1 MKTFKLFARYIKKY
15 IWLFIL
21 TVILVVGLNYIRSIV
36 PKLTSTFIA
45 IVEGKPLID
54 SETPTF
60 LLPLFNGAESIPSQL
75 LVTALIII
83 AVAFV
88 REIIN
93 IFCDVNIYKIS
104 EVVGCKAQID
114 YFNKVQ
120 DLPYSYLNHAE
131 TGDLIQRSTQ
141 DINRFKRFI
150 TGSFLELFN
159 SLCKVIVYGI
169 SMLLINTEFTLYVF
183 IMLPVYFITSYLY
196 FKKQSKD
203 FSALEEKEGQ
213 MTNVLQENLTG
224 IRVVKA
230 FANEDYEINKFN
242 NSLDE
247 YTNVWK
253 RTTKRMSAFW
263 GISDVLTYGQ
273 LLLVFILSI
282 YFVLNN
288 KMDFDTV
295 VVMFLYTEQIVWPCR
310 SLGRQLAEF
319 GKTSICCGRILE
331 ILDKE
336 DEYDATQN
344 ETPEIKGNIEFK
356 DVSFK
361 FDDATIPTLN
371 NINLTINAGETI
383 AIIGK
388 TGSGKSTF
396 VNMLNRLLD
405 PTSGQIL
412 LDGNDITKMDKK
424 HVRKHVG
431 IILQEPFL
439 YSRTIGENINITLPY
454 NDNVKAQEL
463 ARVASVDVDID
474 GFELKYDTMVGERG
488 VTLSG
493 GQKQRI
499 SIARMLAEKREILIF
514 DDSLSA
520 VDTETDLK
528 IRNAL
533 KDNEGKATMIII
545 THRITTA
552 KDADKIIVFE
562 DGRISHIGKHEE
574 LIKQKGLYQTIWQI
588 QNYFNDHPVEGGEAS
603 NV

>member
-1 MKTFKLFARYIKKY
+1 MKTFKLFGRYVKKY
-15 IWLFIL
+15 WAMFIV
-21 TVILVVGLNYIRSIV
+21 TVLLVVGLNYIRSII
-36 PKLTSTFIA
+36 PKLTSAFVA
-45 IVEGKPLID
+45 IVEGKPLIE
-54 SETPTF
+54 SEIPPF
-60 LLPLFNGAESIPSQL
+60 LLPFFNNGSGITSFL
-75 LVTALIII
+75 LTNAILIVCI
-83 AVAFV
+83 AFV

-93 IFCDVNIYKIS
+93 ILVDVNIYKLS
-104 EVVGCKAQID
+104 EIIGCKAQID

-120 DLPYSYLNHAE
+120 NLPYSYLNHAE

-141 DINRFKRFI
+141 DINRFKRFV
-150 TGSFLELFN
+150 TGSLLELFN
-159 SLCKVIVYGI
+159 SLCKVVVYGV
-169 SMLLINTEFTLYVF
+169 SMILINPEFTLYVF
-183 IMLPVYFITSYLY
+183 IMLPIYFLSSYFY
-196 FKKQSKD
+196 FKKQSND
-203 FSALEEKEGQ
+203 FNDMEEKEGQ

-230 FANEDYEINKFN
+230 FANEKYEINKFN
-242 NSLDE
+242 NSLNE
-247 YTNVWK
+247 YTSVWK
-253 RTTKRMSAFW
+253 RTMKRMSTFW
-263 GISDVLTYGQ
+263 GVSDVLTYTQ
-273 LLLVFILSI
+273 LLVVFVLSIFFIL
-282 YFVLNN
+282 YKN
-288 KMDFDTV
+288 MDFDQV

-310 SLGRQLAEF
+310 NLGRQLAEW
-319 GKTSICCGRILE
+319 GKTSICAGRILD
-331 ILDKE
+331 IVDKE
-336 DEYDATQN
+336 DEYDESQN
-344 ETPEIKGNIEFK
+344 ETPDIKGKIEFK

-361 FDDATIPTLN
+361 FDDASIPTLS
-371 NINLTINAGETI
+371 NINLTINEGETI
-383 AIIGK
+383 AVIGK

-439 YSRTIGENINITLPY
+439 YSRTIGQNINIALPY
-454 NDNVKAQEL
+454 DDAKKAKEL
-463 ARVASVDVDID
+463 ARIASVDNDIESFD
-474 GFELKYDTMVGERG
+474 LKYETMVGERG

-499 SIARMLAEKREILIF
+499 SIARMLAEKKEILIF

-533 KDNEGKATMIII
+533 KQKEGNCTMIII

-562 DGRISHIGKHEE
+562 DGKISHIGKHQD
-574 LIKQKGLYQTIWQI
+574 LIKVDGLYKTIWEI
-588 QNYFNDHPVEGGEAS
+588 QNYFNDQEKGGEE

>member
-1 MKTFKLFARYIKKY
+1 MKIFKLFARYIKKY

-54 SETPTF
+54 SETPAF

-242 NSLDE
+242 NALDE

-331 ILDKE
+331 ILDKK

-405 PTSGQIL
+405 PTR
-412 LDGNDITKMDKK
+412 D
-424 HVRKHVG
+424 RK
-431 IILQEPFL
+431 
-439 YSRTIGENINITLPY
+439 
-454 NDNVKAQEL
+454 
-463 ARVASVDVDID
+463 SVV
-474 GFELKYDTMVGERG
+474 
-488 VTLSG
+488 
-493 GQKQRI
+493 
-499 SIARMLAEKREILIF
+499 
-514 DDSLSA
+514 
-520 VDTETDLK
+520 
-528 IRNAL
+528 
-533 KDNEGKATMIII
+533 
-545 THRITTA
+545 
-552 KDADKIIVFE
+552 
-562 DGRISHIGKHEE
+562 
-574 LIKQKGLYQTIWQI
+574 
-588 QNYFNDHPVEGGEAS
+588 
-603 NV
+603 

>member
-54 SETPTF
+54 SETPEF

-75 LVTALIII
+75 LVTAIII
-83 AVAFV
+83 VIVAFV

-120 DLPYSYLNHAE
+120 DLPYAYLNHAE

-183 IMLPVYFITSYLY
+183 IMLPIYFITSYLY

-253 RTTKRMSAFW
+253 RTTKRMSTFW

-282 YFVLNN
+282 YFVLDN

-336 DEYDATQN
+336 DEYDKIQN

-361 FDDATIPTLN
+361 FDDATIPTLS
-371 NINLTINAGETI
+371 NINLTINAGETV
-383 AIIGK
+383 AIVGK

-463 ARVASVDVDID
+463 ARVASVDTDIE
-474 GFELKYDTMVGERG
+474 GFELKYETMVGERG

-499 SIARMLAEKREILIF
+499 SIARMLAEKREILVF

-533 KDNEGKATMIII
+533 KDNEGKSTMIII

-562 DGRISHIGKHEE
+562 DGRITHIGKHDE
-574 LIKQKGLYQTIWQI
+574 LINQKGLYQTIWQI
-588 QNYFNDHPVEGGEAS
+588 QNYFNDHPMEGDEIS

>member
-54 SETPTF
+54 SETPAF

-242 NSLDE
+242 NALDE

-331 ILDKE
+331 ILDKK

>member
-21 TVILVVGLNYIRSIV
+21 TVMLVVGLNYIRSIV

-54 SETPTF
+54 SETPAF

-75 LVTALIII
+75 LVTAVIIVI
-83 AVAFV
+83 VAFV

-120 DLPYSYLNHAE
+120 DLPYAYLNHAE

-183 IMLPVYFITSYLY
+183 IMLPIYFITSYLY

-253 RTTKRMSAFW
+253 RTTKRMSTFW

-282 YFVLNN
+282 YFVLDN

-336 DEYDATQN
+336 DEYDKTQN

-361 FDDATIPTLN
+361 FDDATIPTLS
-371 NINLTINAGETI
+371 NINLTINAGETV
-383 AIIGK
+383 AIVGK

-463 ARVASVDVDID
+463 ARVASVDTDIE
-474 GFELKYDTMVGERG
+474 GFELKYETMVGERG

-499 SIARMLAEKREILIF
+499 SIARMLAEKREILVF

-533 KDNEGKATMIII
+533 KDNEGKSTMIII

-562 DGRISHIGKHEE
+562 DGRITHIGKHDE
-574 LIKQKGLYQTIWQI
+574 LINQKGLYQTIWQI
-588 QNYFNDHPVEGGEAS
+588 QNYFNDHPMEGDEIS

>member
-54 SETPTF
+54 SETPAF

-75 LVTALIII
+75 LVTAIII
-83 AVAFV
+83 VIVAFV

-120 DLPYSYLNHAE
+120 DLPYAYLNHAE

-183 IMLPVYFITSYLY
+183 IMLPIYFITSYLY

-253 RTTKRMSAFW
+253 RTTKRMSTFW

-282 YFVLNN
+282 YFVLDN

-336 DEYDATQN
+336 DEYDKTQN

-361 FDDATIPTLN
+361 FDDATIPTLS
-371 NINLTINAGETI
+371 NINLTINAGETV
-383 AIIGK
+383 AIVGK

-463 ARVASVDVDID
+463 ARVASVDTDIE
-474 GFELKYDTMVGERG
+474 GFELKYETMVGERG

-499 SIARMLAEKREILIF
+499 SIARMLAEKREILVF

-533 KDNEGKATMIII
+533 KDNEGKSTMIII

-562 DGRISHIGKHEE
+562 DGRITHIGKHDE
-574 LIKQKGLYQTIWQI
+574 LINQKGLYQTIWQI
-588 QNYFNDHPVEGGEAS
+588 QNYFNDHPMEGDEIS

>member
-54 SETPTF
+54 SETPEF

-75 LVTALIII
+75 LVTAIII
-83 AVAFV
+83 VIVAFV

-120 DLPYSYLNHAE
+120 DLPYAYLNHAE

-183 IMLPVYFITSYLY
+183 IMLPIYFITSYLY

-253 RTTKRMSAFW
+253 RTTKRMSTFW

-282 YFVLNN
+282 YFVLDN

-336 DEYDATQN
+336 DEYDKTQN

-361 FDDATIPTLN
+361 FDDATIPTLS
-371 NINLTINAGETI
+371 NINLTINAGETV
-383 AIIGK
+383 AIVGK

-463 ARVASVDVDID
+463 ARVASVDTDIE
-474 GFELKYDTMVGERG
+474 GFELKYETMVGERG

-499 SIARMLAEKREILIF
+499 SIARMLAEKREILVF

-533 KDNEGKATMIII
+533 KDNEGKSTMIII

-552 KDADKIIVFE
+552 KDADKIVVFE
-562 DGRISHIGKHEE
+562 DGRITHIGKHDE
-574 LIKQKGLYQTIWQI
+574 LINQKGLYQTIWQI
-588 QNYFNDHPVEGGEAS
+588 QNYFNDHPMEGDEIS

>member
-21 TVILVVGLNYIRSIV
+21 TVMLVVGLNYIRSIV

-54 SETPTF
+54 RETPAF

-75 LVTALIII
+75 LVTAIII
-83 AVAFV
+83 VIVAFV

-120 DLPYSYLNHAE
+120 DLPYAYLNHAE

-183 IMLPVYFITSYLY
+183 IMLPIYFITSYLY

-253 RTTKRMSAFW
+253 RTTKRMSTFW

-282 YFVLNN
+282 YFVLDN

-336 DEYDATQN
+336 DEYDKIQN

-361 FDDATIPTLN
+361 FDDATIPTLS
-371 NINLTINAGETI
+371 NINLTINAGETV
-383 AIIGK
+383 AIVGK

-463 ARVASVDVDID
+463 ARVASVDTDIE
-474 GFELKYDTMVGERG
+474 GFELKYETMVGERG

-499 SIARMLAEKREILIF
+499 SIARMLAEKREILVF

-533 KDNEGKATMIII
+533 KDNEGKSTMIII

-562 DGRISHIGKHEE
+562 DGRITHIGKHDE
-574 LIKQKGLYQTIWQI
+574 LINQKGLYQTIWQI
-588 QNYFNDHPVEGGEAS
+588 QNYFNDHPMEGDEIS

>member
-1 MKTFKLFARYIKKY
+1 MKTFKLFGRYVKKY
-15 IWLFIL
+15 WAMFIV
-21 TVILVVGLNYIRSIV
+21 TVLLVVGLNYIRSII
-36 PKLTSTFIA
+36 PKLTSAFVA
-45 IVEGKPLID
+45 IVEGKPLIE
-54 SETPTF
+54 SEIPSF
-60 LLPLFNGAESIPSQL
+60 LLPFFNNGSGIASFL
-75 LVTALIII
+75 LTNAILIVCI
-83 AVAFV
+83 AFV

-93 IFCDVNIYKIS
+93 ILVDVNIYKLS
-104 EVVGCKAQID
+104 EIIGCKAQID

-120 DLPYSYLNHAE
+120 NLPYSYLNHAE

-141 DINRFKRFI
+141 DINRFKRFV
-150 TGSFLELFN
+150 TGSLLELFN
-159 SLCKVIVYGI
+159 SLCKVVVYGV
-169 SMLLINTEFTLYVF
+169 SMILINPEFTLYVF
-183 IMLPVYFITSYLY
+183 IMLPIYFLSSYFY
-196 FKKQSKD
+196 FKKQSND
-203 FSALEEKEGQ
+203 FNDMEEKEGQ

-230 FANEDYEINKFN
+230 FANEKYEINKFN
-242 NSLDE
+242 NSLNE
-247 YTNVWK
+247 YTSVWK
-253 RTTKRMSAFW
+253 RTMKRMSTFW
-263 GISDVLTYGQ
+263 GISDVLTYTQ
-273 LLLVFILSI
+273 LLVVFVLSIFFIL
-282 YFVLNN
+282 YKN
-288 KMDFDTV
+288 MDFDQV

-310 SLGRQLAEF
+310 NLGRQLAEW
-319 GKTSICCGRILE
+319 GKTSICAGRILD
-331 ILDKE
+331 IVDKE
-336 DEYDATQN
+336 DEYDESQN
-344 ETPEIKGNIEFK
+344 ETPDIKGKIEFK

-361 FDDATIPTLN
+361 FDDASIPTLS
-371 NINLTINAGETI
+371 NINLTINEGETI

-439 YSRTIGENINITLPY
+439 YSRTIGQNINIALPY
-454 NDNVKAQEL
+454 DDAKKAKEL
-463 ARVASVDVDID
+463 ARIASVDNDIESFD
-474 GFELKYDTMVGERG
+474 LKYETMVGERG

-499 SIARMLAEKREILIF
+499 SIARMLAEKKEILIF

-533 KDNEGKATMIII
+533 KQKEGNCTMIII

-562 DGRISHIGKHEE
+562 DGKISHIGKHQD
-574 LIKQKGLYQTIWQI
+574 LIKVDGLYKTIWEI
-588 QNYFNDHPVEGGEAS
+588 QNYFNDQEKGGEE

>member
-405 PTSGQIL
+405 PTSGEIL

>member
-1 MKTFKLFARYIKKY
+1 MKTFKLFGRYIKKY
-15 IWLFIL
+15 WFMFIF
-21 TVILVVGLNYIRSIV
+21 TVLLVVFLNYVRSII
-36 PKLTSTFIA
+36 PKLTSAFVA
-45 IVEGKPLID
+45 IIENKPINE
-54 SETPTF
+54 SEIPAF
-60 LLPLFNGAESIPSQL
+60 LLFFYNNANGIASFL
-75 LVTALIII
+75 LTNAILIVCI
-83 AVAFV
+83 AFV

-93 IFCDVNIYKIS
+93 IIVDVNIYKLS
-104 EVVGCKAQID
+104 EIVGCKAQIE

-120 DLPYSYLNHAE
+120 NLPYSYLNHAE

-150 TGSFLELFN
+150 TGSLLELFN
-159 SLCKVIVYGI
+159 SLCKVVVYGI
-169 SMLLINTEFTLYVF
+169 SMVLINPEFTLYVF
-183 IMLPVYFITSYLY
+183 IMLPIYFISSYFY
-196 FKKQSKD
+196 FKKQSND
-203 FSALEEKEGQ
+203 FVAMEEKEGE

-230 FANEDYEINKFN
+230 FANEKFEINKFN
-242 NSLDE
+242 NSLEE
-247 YTNVWK
+247 YTSVWK
-253 RTTKRMSAFW
+253 RTTKRMSTFW
-263 GISDVLTYGQ
+263 GISDILTYTQ
-273 LLLVFILSI
+273 LLLVFVLSI
-282 YFVLNN
+282 YFIMN
-288 KMDFDTV
+288 KGMDFDEV

-310 SLGRQLAEF
+310 NLGRQLAEF
-319 GKTSICCGRILE
+319 GKTSICAGRILE
-331 ILDKE
+331 IIEKE
-336 DEYDATQN
+336 DEYKNDENQ
-344 ETPEIKGNIEFK
+344 TPEIKGNIEFK

-361 FDDATIPTLN
+361 FDDSTIPTLN
-371 NINLTINAGETI
+371 NINLVINKGETI

-439 YSRTIGENINITLPY
+439 YSRTIGQNINITLPY
-454 NDNVKAQEL
+454 DDAKKAKEL
-463 ARVASVDVDID
+463 AHIASVDNDIES
-474 GFELKYDTMVGERG
+474 FELKYETMVGERG

-499 SIARMLAEKREILIF
+499 SIARMLADQREILVF

-533 KDNEGKATMIII
+533 KQKEGKSTMIII

-552 KDADKIIVFE
+552 KDADKIVVFE
-562 DGRISHIGKHEE
+562 DGKISHIGKHEE
-574 LIKQKGLYQTIWQI
+574 LIKQEGLYKTIWEI
-588 QNYFNDHPVEGGEAS
+588 QNYFNDQESEVK
-603 NV
+603 

>member
-54 SETPTF
+54 SETPAF

-75 LVTALIII
+75 LVTAIII
-83 AVAFV
+83 VIVAFV

-120 DLPYSYLNHAE
+120 DLPYAYLNHAE

-183 IMLPVYFITSYLY
+183 IMLPIYFITSYLY

-230 FANEDYEINKFN
+230 FANEDYEISKFN

-253 RTTKRMSAFW
+253 RTTKRMSTFW

-282 YFVLNN
+282 YFVLDN

-336 DEYDATQN
+336 DEYDKIQN

-361 FDDATIPTLN
+361 FDDATIPTLS
-371 NINLTINAGETI
+371 NINLTINAGETV
-383 AIIGK
+383 AIVGK

-463 ARVASVDVDID
+463 ARVASVDTDIE
-474 GFELKYDTMVGERG
+474 GFELKYETMVGERG

-499 SIARMLAEKREILIF
+499 SIARMLAEKREILVF

-533 KDNEGKATMIII
+533 KDNEGKSTMIII

-562 DGRISHIGKHEE
+562 DGRITHIGKHDE
-574 LIKQKGLYQTIWQI
+574 LINQKGLYQTIWQI
-588 QNYFNDHPVEGGEAS
+588 QNYFNDHPMEGDEIS

>member
-54 SETPTF
+54 SETPAF

>member
-1 MKTFKLFARYIKKY
+1 MKTFKLFGRYIKKY
-15 IWLFIL
+15 WFMFII
-21 TVILVVGLNYIRSIV
+21 TVLLVVGLNYIRSII
-36 PKLTSTFIA
+36 PKLTSAFVA
-45 IVEGKPLID
+45 IIENKPINE
-54 SETPTF
+54 SEIPSF
-60 LLPLFNGAESIPSQL
+60 LLFFYNNASGITSFL
-75 LVTALIII
+75 LTNAILIVCI
-83 AVAFV
+83 AFV

-93 IFCDVNIYKIS
+93 IIVDVNIYKLS
-104 EVVGCKAQID
+104 EIVGCKAQIE

-120 DLPYSYLNHAE
+120 DLPYSFLNHAE

-150 TGSFLELFN
+150 TGSLLELFN

-169 SMLLINTEFTLYVF
+169 SMVLINPEFTLYVF
-183 IMLPVYFITSYLY
+183 IMLPIYFLSSYFY
-196 FKKQSKD
+196 FKKQSND
-203 FSALEEKEGQ
+203 FVAMEEKEGK

-230 FANEDYEINKFN
+230 FANEKYEINKFN
-242 NSLDE
+242 NSLNE
-247 YTNVWK
+247 YTSVWK
-253 RTTKRMSAFW
+253 RTTKRMSSFW
-263 GISDVLTYGQ
+263 GISDILTYTQ
-273 LLLVFILSI
+273 LLLVFVLSI
-282 YFVLNN
+282 FFIINKGMYF
-288 KMDFDTV
+288 DEV

-310 SLGRQLAEF
+310 NLGRQLAEF
-319 GKTSICCGRILE
+319 GKTSICAGRILE
-331 ILDKE
+331 VIEKE
-336 DEYDATQN
+336 DEYKKDEN
-344 ETPEIKGNIEFK
+344 ETFEIKGDIEFK

-361 FDDATIPTLN
+361 FDDATIPTLT
-371 NINLTINAGETI
+371 NINLKINKGETV

-439 YSRTIGENINITLPY
+439 YSRTIGQNINITLPY
-454 NDNVKAQEL
+454 DDAKKAKEL
-463 ARVASVDVDID
+463 ACIASVDNDIESFD
-474 GFELKYDTMVGERG
+474 LKYETMVGERG

-499 SIARMLAEKREILIF
+499 SIARMLADKREILVF

-533 KDNEGKATMIII
+533 KQKEGKATMIII

-552 KDADKIIVFE
+552 KDADKIVVFE

-574 LIKQKGLYQTIWQI
+574 LIKQDGLYKTIWEI
-588 QNYFNDHPVEGGEAS
+588 QNYFNDQESEVK
-603 NV
+603 

>member
-54 SETPTF
+54 SETPAF

-75 LVTALIII
+75 LVTAIII
-83 AVAFV
+83 VIVAFV

-120 DLPYSYLNHAE
+120 DLPYAYLNHAE

-183 IMLPVYFITSYLY
+183 IMLPIYFITSYLY

-253 RTTKRMSAFW
+253 RTTKRMSTFW

-282 YFVLNN
+282 FFVLDN

-336 DEYDATQN
+336 DEYDKIQN

-361 FDDATIPTLN
+361 FDDATIPTLS
-371 NINLTINAGETI
+371 NINLTINAGETV
-383 AIIGK
+383 AIVGK

-463 ARVASVDVDID
+463 ARVASVDTDIE
-474 GFELKYDTMVGERG
+474 GFELKYETMVGERG

-499 SIARMLAEKREILIF
+499 SIARMLAEKREILVF

-533 KDNEGKATMIII
+533 KDNEGKSTMIII

-562 DGRISHIGKHEE
+562 DGRITHIGKHDE
-574 LIKQKGLYQTIWQI
+574 LINQKGLYQTIWQI
-588 QNYFNDHPVEGGEAS
+588 QNYFNDHPMEGDEIS